1 MVLLDAPINVRPMR
15 IAKAIFGIRIAA
27 VDTSVSEAKIGL
39 ARLFR
44 VCITIAQT
52 TVIVATRQ
60 SVAALTNV
68 STRVVRDVSQIQI
81 VI

>member
-1 MVLLDAPINVRPMR
+1 LVLLDASINVRPMR
-15 IAKAIFGIRIAA
+15 IAKAMFGLSIAA
-27 VDTSVSEAKIGL
+27 VDTSVSEARIGL
-39 ARLFR
+39 ALFR

-60 SVAALTNV
+60 SVAVLTNV